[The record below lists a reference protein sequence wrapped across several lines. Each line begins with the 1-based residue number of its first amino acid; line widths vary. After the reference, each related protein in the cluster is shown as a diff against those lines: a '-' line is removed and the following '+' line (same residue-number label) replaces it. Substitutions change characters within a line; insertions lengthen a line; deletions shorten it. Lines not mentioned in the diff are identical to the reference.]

1 MLWTPVTFLYRCFKD
16 LFLFLYAQNR
26 IRLTAERPL
35 SLVLMNL
42 LLKELKQKE
51 AICYQHKLPLM

>member
-1 MLWTPVTFLYRCFKD
+1 MLWTQVTFLYRCFKD
-16 LFLFLYAQNR
+16 LFLFLSAQNR

-51 AICYQHKLPLM
+51 AICYQRKLPLM